1 MPNASA
7 AVLSPG
13 SVRRD
18 RSVQVHREARN
29 AKAERERQIVGL
41 LNRGISVA
49 ETASRSGISI
59 KHMRNLVRKILAE
72 RMPVGALLLSSGRL
86 AREAR
91 ADSRRMAPPIIYV
104 SIEWIVALFHRMTS
118 GLLFCHRNAKDK
130 SCA

>member
-29 AKAERERQIVGL
+29 AKAERERQIEGL

-49 ETASRSGISI
+49 EIASRSGISI
-59 KHMRNLVRKILAE
+59 KHMRTLCEKSWRSGCAT
-72 RMPVGALLLSSGRL
+72 GAVLLSSGRL
-86 AREAR
+86 ARE
-91 ADSRRMAPPIIYV
+91 
-104 SIEWIVALFHRMTS
+104 
-118 GLLFCHRNAKDK
+118 G
-130 SCA
+130 